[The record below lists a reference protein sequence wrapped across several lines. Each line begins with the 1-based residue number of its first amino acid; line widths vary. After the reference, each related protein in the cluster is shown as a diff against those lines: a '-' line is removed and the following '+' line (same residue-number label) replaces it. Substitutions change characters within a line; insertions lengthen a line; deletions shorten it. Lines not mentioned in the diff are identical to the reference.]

1 MCIRDSSRTDVFG
14 RQEYIDNIRDMV
26 RTLYNHPSIVTW
38 VPFNE
43 GWGQFST
50 KKITDF
56 IHRLDPSRLV
66 DSASGWFDQG
76 CGCLLY
82 TSSIEHT
89 AAFQLLFA
97 SGMIGGVT
105 EVMDTY

>member
-1 MCIRDSSRTDVFG
+1 MRIPVKDLHARLLSRTDVFG

-56 IHRLDPSRLV
+56 I
-66 DSASGWFDQG
+66 QKQ
-76 CGCLLY
+76 
-82 TSSIEHT
+82 T
-89 AAFQLLFA
+89 
-97 SGMIGGVT
+97 
-105 EVMDTY
+105 